1 MLDFFWRRF
10 CLSLLLM
17 CELQLSTL
25 TPVCSHF
32 LRQSRDE
39 VLSKKSFF
47 CFCVFASFFF
57 HVVETFKIEQW
68 FWGICAHNTNGWH
81 SVFVKVSEIIDVWIA
96 AGLSSSFTKD
106 KNCMFHSPYSLFPY
120 QNLFLSITA
129 LSMHKTQYVFEIS
142 YRYFKLL
149 MQTKQLTVLS
159 SGDKTYSAVFRV
171 YQRAVRKVW
180 WKHKKDKKY
189 VKQQQQK
196 VGAFSDCHLRGN
208 IWV

>member
-1 MLDFFWRRF
+1 MKFCQKSLFFAF
-10 CLSLLLM
+10 VYL
-17 CELQLSTL
+17 
-25 TPVCSHF
+25 PV
-32 LRQSRDE
+32 
-39 VLSKKSFF
+39 
-47 CFCVFASFFF
+47 FFF

-106 KNCMFHSPYSLFPY
+106 KNCMFHSPDSLFPY